1 MAIDN
6 KWTMK
11 RNELYQKDN
20 SALSFNNQENIC
32 ETLFNQLRPFHHLST
47 PEDFE
52 IIFTNDEDFRA
63 GMIIMC
69 ICAVQFPHLRILA
82 FQLMSN
88 HLHIILSGSSEEAA
102 AFFDLYRKLLSRYLD
117 AKGRSTSLSRWEP
130 DIRPVD
136 SLENLRNV
144 IAYDNRNGYVVCPY
158 DTPFSYPWGTSNLYF
173 SPDAK
178 MRYYESTRHIT
189 IRQIVDIIHSRK
201 FDNVSG
207 LTMVDDVVS
216 PLAFCDI
223 STGERFFRNARHYFA
238 KISKDLES
246 LVAIAQGIGDKI
258 YYTDDELFKAVQRIS
273 ISKYG
278 TSSPSTLDKKSKL
291 ELAATM
297 HHQYNASNKQII
309 RILRLEESIVSSLFP
324 SKR

>member
-1 MAIDN
+1 MDN
-6 KWTMK
+6 KRTMK
-11 RNELYQKDN
+11 RNELYQKGN
-20 SALSFNNQENIC
+20 SAFSFSNQENIC

-47 PEDFE
+47 SEDFE

-69 ICAVQFPHLRILA
+69 ICAVQFPHLHIYA

-88 HLHIILSGSSEEAA
+88 HLHIILSGSSDEAHA
-102 AFFDLYRKLLSRYLD
+102 LFELYRKLLSRYLD
-117 AKGRSTSLSRWEP
+117 AKGRSTSLSRWEH

-136 SLENLRNV
+136 SLENLRNA

-178 MRYYESTRHIT
+178 MRFYESTRHIT
-189 IRQIVDIIHSRK
+189 IRQIVDIVHSRK

-216 PLAFCDI
+216 PMAFCDI
-223 STGERFFRNARHYFA
+223 STGERFFRNAGHYFT
-238 KISKDLES
+238 KVSKDLES
-246 LVAIAQGIGDKI
+246 IVAIAHGIGERI

-273 ISKYG
+273 ASKYG
-278 TSSPSTLDKKSKL
+278 TTSPSTVDKKCKL
-291 ELAATM
+291 ELAHTM
-297 HHQYNASNKQII
+297 HYQYNASNKQII
-309 RILRLEESIVSSLFP
+309 RILRLDEAIVGSLFP